1 MKFLL
6 DANISPET
14 AQYLRR
20 FNFNVKSLIEENLF
34 HFEDSEVIKLAKK
47 EKRIIITFD
56 LDFGEIFYFLER
68 RKVGI
73 VVMRLDDQRVE
84 KVNQILEKFIK
95 YYKLNPKS
103 TKFSKSLV
111 ILGEDSV
118 RIING

>member
-1 MKFLL
+1 MGVSLRVVEWL
-6 DANISPET
+6 RQQGYDAKH
-14 AQYLRR
+14 LR
-20 FNFNVKSLIEENLF
+20 EENLHKLPDRDIF
-34 HFEDSEVIKLAKK
+34 KRANEEDRVIL
-47 EKRIIITFD
+47 TFD
-56 LDFGEIFYFLER
+56 LDFGEIFYFLEK
-68 RKVGI
+68 RKAGI
-73 VVMRLDDQRVE
+73 IVMRFDDQRIE